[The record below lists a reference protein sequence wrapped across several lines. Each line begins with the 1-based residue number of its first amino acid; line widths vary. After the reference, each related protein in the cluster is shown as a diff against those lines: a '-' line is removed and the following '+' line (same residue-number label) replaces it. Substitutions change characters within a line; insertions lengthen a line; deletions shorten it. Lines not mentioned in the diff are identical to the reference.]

1 MISSCI
7 QVCDIETT
15 IMWYQ
20 DFLGFQCSY
29 KSSIKNP
36 DYAILEKS
44 GSRLYLRKSSDRK
57 AYASNVVV
65 IESKDLE
72 KEFNVASDKGV
83 IIIQEIGKGLFGTKE
98 FIVKDYED
106 NKIVYR
112 EIA

>member
-15 IMWYQ
+15 IMWYG

-29 KSSIKNP
+29 RSSIKSP
-36 DYAILEKS
+36 EYAILEKS
-44 GSRLYLRKSSDRK
+44 GSRLYLRKASDRQV
-57 AYASNVVV
+57 YASNVVV
-65 IESKDLE
+65 IESQNLE
-72 KEFNVASDKGV
+72 DDYSMASDKGV
-83 IIIQEIGKGLFGTKE
+83 IIVQEISKGLFGTKE

-112 EIA
+112 QIS